1 MYQAHPYANIFPM
14 MSEAEKANLIKSMQD
29 DGFDAGC
36 PIVLYDGLI
45 LDGRNRYE
53 AAQAAGVEP
62 TFTTYEGS
70 DPLAFVIR
78 HNLHRRHLNETQRGL
93 VASRLANMERG
104 NFHGNQHKE
113 VSANLRIPTESQRAV
128 IANKLAEESDKWAE
142 KIRQHTGS
150 FKPMI
155 KQSEAAEMLNV
166 SERTIQ
172 TVKAV
177 EREAP
182 ELLPLM
188 EAGKMTAHEAMK
200 EVKKQKRQ
208 EHIEKVKES
217 IKHGEVKPIEEM
229 LFEVIAID
237 PPWNYSEKGGSSS
250 DDFDSDKNR
259 GTVTYPTMTLEQ
271 IADIKLPASNDC
283 TLFLWTTHAFLRSS
297 FELLDKWGFNYKATI
312 VWDKERMGMGRT
324 IRMQCE
330 FCLLATKG
338 KPILMGDSIRDIIR
352 ETRREHSRKPD
363 AFYALVESM
372 TIGNRLEYFSREK
385 RKNWHTYGAE
395 KDLF

>member
-1 MYQAHPYANIFPM
+1 MYQPHPYANIFPM
-14 MSEAEKANLIKSMQD
+14 MSEAEKANLIRSMQD
-29 DGFDAGC
+29 DGYDATM
-36 PIVLYDGLI
+36 PIVLHEGLI

-62 TFTTYEGS
+62 VFSTYEGN

-78 HNLHRRHLNETQRGL
+78 HNLHRRHLNPSQLALIGDEIATMKKGAQKGNKQ
-93 VASRLANMERG
+93 ASKDENEC
-104 NFHGNQHKE
+104 
-113 VSANLRIPTESQRAV
+113 SNLSIGISQ
-128 IANKLAEESDKWAE
+128 
-142 KIRQHTGS
+142 T
-150 FKPMI
+150 
-155 KQSEAAEMLNV
+155 EAAEMV
-166 SERTIQ
+166 GSSRTNIQ
-172 TVKAV
+172 KAKSIKQ
-177 EREAP
+177 EAP
-182 ELLPLM
+182 ELIPLIA
-188 EAGKMTAHEAMK
+188 AGEMTLHEASK
-200 EVKKQKRQ
+200 EIKKQKRQ
-208 EHIEKVKES
+208 AHIEKVKES
-217 IKHGEVKPIEEM
+217 IEQGEVKPVEEM

-297 FELLDKWGFNYKATI
+297 FELLDKWGFTYKATI

-338 KPILMGDSIRDIIR
+338 KPIIMGDSVRDIIR
-352 ETRREHSRKPD
+352 ETRREHSRKPE

-372 TIGNRLEYFSREK
+372 TIGNRLEYFSREN